1 MIPDPVNFWVFPECS
16 HGHREIIHDK
26 MVDDVRRTM
35 TASVIKDHNRAFI
48 EPCRKYTQPKYVAA
62 VIPYGVKFWVDV

>member
-1 MIPDPVNFWVFPECS
+1 
-16 HGHREIIHDK
+16 